1 MNAPLGAHL
10 FQITVTCVKQRIVG
24 REKNGGG
31 GKKVILSTST
41 STQIPNQKTSKK
53 EMT

>member
-24 REKNGGG
+24 RKKNGG